1 MATYNLKRRHE
12 RLVSRLSNELSSA
25 LGRRVTKIEVL
36 ESILDVV
43 IEEEELFSTKE
54 QARSFFSRHISN
66 VEKREEK
73 GSLLSSIR
81 ALLVSLKS

>member
-1 MATYNLKRRHE
+1 MATYTLKRQHE
-12 RLVSRLSNELSSA
+12 RLISRLSGELSAA
-25 LGRRVTKIEVL
+25 LGRRVSKTEVL

-54 QARSFFSRHISN
+54 KARSFFSRHISN

-73 GSLLSSIR
+73 GSLLTSIR
-81 ALLVSLKS
+81 SLLVSLKP